1 MHRSARVLRY
11 EQNMIYYCGPF
22 YISFYCT
29 HRVIMKIVSNRQQ
42 RIRTLLSFIL
52 IPLSGFATDVYL
64 PSLPSMAGALNIT
77 NAAAQLTLVF
87 FLVSYGISQLFVG
100 SLLDSFGRF
109 RLNLIALLVF
119 AVSCFTIAI
128 CGNVYIIYA
137 MRILQGVTVAL
148 VVVGKRAYFV
158 DVFSG
163 EKLKHY
169 TSLFSIIWASAPI
182 IAPFIGGYLQTLW
195 GWESNFY
202 FLGIFALAIFML
214 ELVFGGESLK
224 DFHPFKIQSIL
235 NVYSSM
241 LRTPDFSLGIVIL
254 GCCYGILMVFGMSS
268 PFIVEHVYGYSP
280 VTTGYCALISGVA
293 LMAGG
298 MVSKALIS
306 HSFQKKIISATV
318 LLLIFSISM
327 IILTS
332 LYDSLLLMMT
342 FVILIHLLAGFIFNN
357 FFSYCLGRFA
367 KNAGIAS
374 GITGGALYIVTSA
387 LSYSIINTLHLK
399 ITPLLATAYLILA
412 AAIAVVFTIFMK
424 IGNRKATSIVPI
436 D

>member
-1 MHRSARVLRY
+1 M
-11 EQNMIYYCGPF
+11 MIEK
-22 YISFYCT
+22 T
-29 HRVIMKIVSNRQQ
+29 VSRRQQ
-42 RIRTLLSFIL
+42 SIRTLLSFIL

-64 PSLPSMAGALNIT
+64 PSLPSMAGALDT
-77 NAAAQLTLVF
+77 SYAAAQLTLVF

-100 SLLDSFGRF
+100 SLLDSFGRY
-109 RLNLIALLVF
+109 RLNLIALLFF
-119 AVSCFTIAI
+119 ALSCFTIAI
-128 CGNVYIIYA
+128 CGNIYVIYA

-202 FLGIFALAIFML
+202 FLGIFAVIMFIL
-214 ELVFGGESLK
+214 ELIFGGESLT
-224 DFHPFKIQSIL
+224 DFHPFKIKSIL
-235 NVYSSM
+235 GVYSSM
-241 LRTPDFSLGIVIL
+241 LRTVDFSLGIVIL

-268 PFIVEHVYGYSP
+268 PFIIEHVYGFSP
-280 VTTGYCALISGVA
+280 VTTGYCALISGVS

-298 MVSKALIS
+298 MLSKALIRY
-306 HSFQKKIISATV
+306 SFQRKIIYAAV
-318 LLLIFSISM
+318 LLTVFSIAM

-332 LYDSLLLMMT
+332 VYDSLILTMS
-342 FVILIHLLAGFIFNN
+342 FVTLIHLLGGFIFNN

-374 GITGGALYIVTSA
+374 GITGGALYIVTSI
-387 LSYSIINTLHLK
+387 LSYGIINTLHLK
-399 ITPLLATAYLILA
+399 NASLMATAYLILA
-412 AAIAVVFTIFMK
+412 VAIGIVFSIFIK
-424 IGNRKATSIVPI
+424 ASNRKAANII
-436 D
+436 QAD

>member
-1 MHRSARVLRY
+1 MGCISAY
-11 EQNMIYYCGPF
+11 QAQKM
-22 YISFYCT
+22 
-29 HRVIMKIVSNRQQ
+29 IMKTVSDRQQ
-42 RIRTLLSFIL
+42 GIRTLLSFIL

-64 PSLPSMAGALNIT
+64 PSLPSMAGALHT
-77 NAAAQLTLVF
+77 THAAAQLTLVF

-100 SLLDSFGRF
+100 SFLDSFGRF
-109 RLNLIALLVF
+109 RLNLIALFVF
-119 AVSCFTIAI
+119 ALSCFTIAMS
-128 CGNVYIIYA
+128 GNIYMIYA
-137 MRILQGVTVAL
+137 MRILQGITVAL

-202 FLGIFALAIFML
+202 FLGIFAMLIFIL
-214 ELVFGGESLK
+214 ELIFGGESLQ
-224 DFHPFKIQSIL
+224 DFHPFKIKSIL
-235 NVYSSM
+235 EVYTSM
-241 LRTPDFSLGIVIL
+241 LRTTDFSLGIVIL

-268 PFIVEHVYGYSP
+268 PFIIEHVYGYSP
-280 VTTGYCALISGVA
+280 VVTGYCALISGVS

-298 MVSKALIS
+298 MLSKALIRY
-306 HSFQKKIISATV
+306 SFQSKIISAAV
-318 LLLIFSISM
+318 LLMVFATLM
-327 IILTS
+327 ITLT
-332 LYDSLLLMMT
+332 LVYDNLALMMS
-342 FVILIHLLAGFIFNN
+342 FVVMIHLSAGFIFNN

-374 GITGGALYIVTSA
+374 GITGGALYIVTSI
-387 LSYSIINTLHLK
+387 LSYSILNTLHLK
-399 ITPLLATAYLILA
+399 IAPLLGTAYLILA
-412 AAIAVVFTIFMK
+412 ITIGIVFAIFVRVN
-424 IGNRKATSIVPI
+424 NRKVAGVVQT

>member
-1 MHRSARVLRY
+1 M
-11 EQNMIYYCGPF
+11 
-22 YISFYCT
+22 
-29 HRVIMKIVSNRQQ
+29 IMKTVSNRQQ
-42 RIRTLLSFIL
+42 SIRTLLSFIL

-64 PSLPSMAGALNIT
+64 PSLPSMAGALNTT

-109 RLNLIALLVF
+109 KLNLIALLVF
-119 AVSCFTIAI
+119 ALSCFTIAVCENI
-128 CGNVYIIYA
+128 YVIYA
-137 MRILQGVTVAL
+137 MRILQGITVAL

-202 FLGIFALAIFML
+202 FLGIFAVVMFIL

-224 DFHPFKIQSIL
+224 DFHPFKIRSIL
-235 NVYSSM
+235 DVYSSM
-241 LRTPDFSLGIVIL
+241 LRTTDFSLGIVIL

-268 PFIVEHVYGYSP
+268 PFIIEHVYGYSP
-280 VTTGYCALISGVA
+280 VITGYCALISGVA

-298 MVSKALIS
+298 MLSKALIRY
-306 HSFQKKIISATV
+306 SFQKKIISATV
-318 LLLIFSISM
+318 LLTIFSVLM
-327 IILTS
+327 ITLTS
-332 LYDSLLLMMT
+332 VYDSLILMMS
-342 FVILIHLLAGFIFNN
+342 FVIPIHLLGGFIFNN

-374 GITGGALYIVTSA
+374 GITGGALYIVTSI

-399 ITPLLATAYLILA
+399 FASLLATAYFILA
-412 AAIAVVFTIFMK
+412 IAIGIVFTIF
-424 IGNRKATSIVPI
+424 IRVNNRKVASVVQA

>member
-1 MHRSARVLRY
+1 M
-11 EQNMIYYCGPF
+11 
-22 YISFYCT
+22 
-29 HRVIMKIVSNRQQ
+29 IMKKFSDRQQ
-42 RIRTLLSFIL
+42 SIRTLLSFIL

-64 PSLPSMAGALNIT
+64 PSLPSMAGALNTT

-100 SLLDSFGRF
+100 SFLDSFGRF

-119 AVSCFTIAI
+119 ALSCFTIAI
-128 CGNVYIIYA
+128 CGNIYVIYA
-137 MRILQGVTVAL
+137 MRILQGITVAL

-163 EKLKHY
+163 DKLKHY

-182 IAPFIGGYLQTLW
+182 IAPFIGGYLQTIW

-202 FLGIFALAIFML
+202 FLGIFALVMFIL

-224 DFHPFKIQSIL
+224 HFHPFKIKSIL
-235 NVYSSM
+235 DVYSSM
-241 LRTPDFSLGIVIL
+241 LRTTDFSLGIVIL

-268 PFIVEHVYGYSP
+268 PFIIEHVYGYSP
-280 VTTGYCALISGVA
+280 VITGYCALISGVA
-293 LMAGG
+293 LMTGG
-298 MVSKALIS
+298 MQSKALIRY
-306 HSFQKKIISATV
+306 SFQKKIVSAAV
-318 LLLIFSISM
+318 LLTIFSTLM
-327 IILTS
+327 ITLTS
-332 LYDSLLLMMT
+332 IYDSLILMMS

-367 KNAGIAS
+367 NNAGIAS
-374 GITGGALYIVTSA
+374 GITGGALYIVTSI

-399 ITPLLATAYLILA
+399 IAPLLATAYLILTIVIGIVF
-412 AAIAVVFTIFMK
+412 AIFIRV
-424 IGNRKATSIVPI
+424 GNRKAASTA
-436 D
+436 

>member
-1 MHRSARVLRY
+1 M
-11 EQNMIYYCGPF
+11 
-22 YISFYCT
+22 
-29 HRVIMKIVSNRQQ
+29 IMKTVSDRRQST
-42 RIRTLLSFIL
+42 RTLLSFIL

-64 PSLPSMAGALNIT
+64 PSLPSMAGALNTT

-109 RLNLIALLVF
+109 KLNLIALLVF
-119 AVSCFTIAI
+119 SLSCFTIAVCNNI
-128 CGNVYIIYA
+128 YIIYG
-137 MRILQGVTVAL
+137 MRILQGITVAL

-202 FLGIFALAIFML
+202 FLGIFAIVIFIL

-224 DFHPFKIQSIL
+224 DFHPFKLKSIL
-235 NVYSSM
+235 DVYSSM
-241 LRTPDFSLGIVIL
+241 LRTTDFSLGIVIL

-268 PFIVEHVYGYSP
+268 PFIIEHVYGYSP
-280 VTTGYCALISGVA
+280 VITGYCALISGVA
-293 LMAGG
+293 LMIGG
-298 MVSKALIS
+298 MLSKALIGY
-306 HSFQKKIISATV
+306 SFQKKIISAAV
-318 LLLIFSISM
+318 LLATFSILM
-327 IILTS
+327 ITLTS
-332 LYDSLLLMMT
+332 VYDSLILMMS

-374 GITGGALYIVTSA
+374 GITGGALYIVTSI

-399 ITPLLATAYLILA
+399 IAPLLATAYLILA
-412 AAIAVVFTIFMK
+412 IAIGVVFAIFIR
-424 IGNRKATSIVPI
+424 IGKRKATSVVQVDGISSK
-436 D
+436 